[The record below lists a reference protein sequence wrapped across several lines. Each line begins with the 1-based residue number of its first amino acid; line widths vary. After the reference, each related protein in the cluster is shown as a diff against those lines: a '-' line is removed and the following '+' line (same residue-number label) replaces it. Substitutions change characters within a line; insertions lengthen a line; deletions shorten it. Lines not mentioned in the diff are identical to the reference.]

1 MVNTPVAYTFAA
13 ATPLIE
19 PNRPLEMTAIF
30 AGPPTDLPASDTA
43 KFVKYSPVLV
53 FCMNAPKMTNT
64 ATSVA
69 VTPMM
74 EPYIPSLVKR

>member
-1 MVNTPVAYTFAA
+1 MVKTPVAYTFAA

-19 PNRPLEMTAIF
+19 PNKPLEMTAIF
-30 AGPPTDLPASDTA
+30 AGPPMDLPARETA
-43 KFVKYSPVLV
+43 RLVKYSPVFV
-53 FCMNAPKMTNT
+53 FCMNAPKMTKT

-74 EPYIPSLVKR
+74 EP